1 MVRRYATWR
10 RHISRSDGTSSRESG
25 ERETP
30 HCSCGDSTQS
40 GKTQA
45 YLEAVRRRK
54 RERNL
59 KYSLI
64 PKEPLDTQSLDFPP
78 VATHTLPGATGSAPE
93 GAENP
98 ELPTRE
104 TPPSTEL
111 DSGHAADTDFQET
124 KTEDLTPETKG
135 PSSKRWS
142 GEDQNVWEG
151 NREEA
156 ELYFATYL
164 INGIDTIFEKKTK
177 APFSGKMRVT
187 DLEGK
192 LLGEFEVLNGRM
204 NGEEVY
210 FDANGVV
217 TERAIWENGK
227 RIN

>member
-1 MVRRYATWR
+1 MRPRITRRPICLRPCRNANLL
-10 RHISRSDGTSSRESG
+10 
-25 ERETP
+25 
-30 HCSCGDSTQS
+30 DS
-40 GKTQA
+40 
-45 YLEAVRRRK
+45 
-54 RERNL
+54 
-59 KYSLI
+59 
-64 PKEPLDTQSLDFPP
+64 
-78 VATHTLPGATGSAPE
+78 TGSAPE
-93 GAENP
+93 NALLLSPLGKHRPDGTCSE
-98 ELPTRE
+98 
-104 TPPSTEL
+104 ST
-111 DSGHAADTDFQET
+111 ADTDFQET